1 MRFELNEDTAVL
13 IAVGTATILVLG
25 MVAYTAMQP
34 KPTEYFFALYLL
46 GPSRM
51 ATGYPKEVRRGD
63 PVNLY
68 IGVYNSMGRAEWV
81 RVMVKIGANATSI
94 PGDNGP
100 SSAPVVKT
108 YERILLSNQ
117 TWEFPASISIDVPA
131 GNNYNLMFELWYL
144 DEQSSG
150 YVFGGQWTQIWLNV
164 TS

>member
-51 ATGYPKEVRRGD
+51 ATGYPKEVRRGE

-68 IGVYNSMGRAEWV
+68 VGVYNSMGRAEWV
-81 RVMVKIGANATSI
+81 RVVVKIGANATSI
-94 PGDNGP
+94 PGDNAP

-117 TWEFPASISIDVPA
+117 TWEFPASIPVDVPV
-131 GNNYNLMFELWYL
+131 GNNYELMFELWYL
-144 DEQSSG
+144 DEQSSR
-150 YVFGGQWTQIWLNV
+150 YVFDGRWTQIWLNV